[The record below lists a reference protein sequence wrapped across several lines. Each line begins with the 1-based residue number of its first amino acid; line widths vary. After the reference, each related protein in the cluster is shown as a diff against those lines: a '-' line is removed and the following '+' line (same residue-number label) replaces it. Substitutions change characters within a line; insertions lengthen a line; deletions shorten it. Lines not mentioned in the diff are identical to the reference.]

1 MQPKYKTIHMKTLL
15 QYLGALIVL
24 CGVICLV
31 VYFFAV
37 PSNALL
43 ASAMVLE
50 VVGILAYILINKY
63 LA

>member
-1 MQPKYKTIHMKTLL
+1 MKTFL
-15 QYLGALIVL
+15 QYLGILLVL

-43 ASAMVLE
+43 ASSLALE
-50 VVGILAYILINKY
+50 AVGILGYIFINKY
-63 LA
+63 VQ